1 MRILVVEDDPMLPNS
16 LKLGLGQ
23 QILLADMDFHSFIYH
38 LSGNPL
44 IAGRAVSSPDCARGV
59 RSTAVTARLLGHCVN
74 CRNRL
79 ATIVGCPSSPRPL
92 TKETRLPMSGGSPSS
107 FGTEALAA
115 IGGKPGTPVQSNM
128 TSFEQQA
135 GLRAT

>member
-44 IAGRAVSSPDCARGV
+44 IAGTVRLHRRHFSRAMEEVLHHPGMSLSVSQEQGR
-59 RSTAVTARLLGHCVN
+59 
-74 CRNRL
+74 
-79 ATIVGCPSSPRPL
+79 
-92 TKETRLPMSGGSPSS
+92 MSG
-107 FGTEALAA
+107 
-115 IGGKPGTPVQSNM
+115 Q
-128 TSFEQQA
+128 
-135 GLRAT
+135 